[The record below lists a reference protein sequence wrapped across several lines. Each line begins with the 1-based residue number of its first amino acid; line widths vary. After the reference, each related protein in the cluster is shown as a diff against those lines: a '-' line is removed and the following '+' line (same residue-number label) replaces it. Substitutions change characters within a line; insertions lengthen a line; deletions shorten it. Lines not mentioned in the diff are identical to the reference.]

1 VQVEPDHLARMQN
14 DMRLVLE
21 TLLSPNK
28 CRNAVQAYRDHIQ
41 SALSTPDP
49 KSGVTLLGQAVA
61 WGYDQALT
69 PILHAIR

>member
-1 VQVEPDHLARMQN
+1 MQN
-14 DMRLVLE
+14 DMRLVLD
-21 TLLSPNK
+21 TLLDPNE
-28 CRNAVQAYRDHIQ
+28 CRNAAQAYKEHIQ
-41 SALSTPDP
+41 SALSMPDP